1 VQQPHRP
8 TLTLDGQQRLL
19 TCTNDRQG
27 ALCDWFTPRRSAR
40 WLQSQKSRH
49 RHSNHGHVVHPVP
62 SSTHPCGVLVL
73 GWVTVAALWLTPYM
87 TLSPADV
94 LLFWNVL
101 EYVLLAA
108 VVVLAI
114 FYVRGPSDLDS
125 SAN

>member
-1 VQQPHRP
+1 
-8 TLTLDGQQRLL
+8 
-19 TCTNDRQG
+19 
-27 ALCDWFTPRRSAR
+27 
-40 WLQSQKSRH
+40 
-49 RHSNHGHVVHPVP
+49 
-62 SSTHPCGVLVL
+62 
-73 GWVTVAALWLTPYM
+73 M

>member
-1 VQQPHRP
+1 
-8 TLTLDGQQRLL
+8 
-19 TCTNDRQG
+19 
-27 ALCDWFTPRRSAR
+27 
-40 WLQSQKSRH
+40 
-49 RHSNHGHVVHPVP
+49 
-62 SSTHPCGVLVL
+62 
-73 GWVTVAALWLTPYM
+73 M

-108 VVVLAI
+108 VVVLTI